1 MDEPIQILAG
11 TGGVAL
17 GEARTNHEGRKAILL
32 YRDGNPAELIGLA
45 ETMGIEII
53 ELVNQ
58 KGRDDVKTY
67 FGKGRLQDVADELS
81 GSLSGH
87 KWHGVDLV
95 ILHTNASPR
104 QLVNI
109 HENVQVEVWDRVRLL
124 LSLFISHA
132 NSVEA
137 RTQVRIAQL
146 QADRTVLR
154 ELANQQTTG
163 ERAGFGAGGKQAIQG
178 VLTTVSRELTQLNK
192 RQQKHA
198 RARKERRRQR
208 IRGGAKT
215 VGLAGYT
222 NAGKSSLFLKLSGKE
237 VLVEDKLFST
247 LETTVGRMEMSPRIL
262 LADTIGFIDEL
273 PSDLLDAFH
282 ATLDESLECDLLLLL
297 VDSSDNIDE
306 LKRKLSTSRRE
317 IFDRMEALPP
327 KIKLVLTKSDNM
339 QDLEEAL
346 DYVNTIGMQ
355 DPIVI
360 SSHTEHGIADL
371 RQCILE
377 SLYGGETSVYVADD
391 ENSTV
396 SSESLISKI
405 YNLGI
410 VTNRHGN
417 ELVIWC
423 DRGELNRLI
432 SKSNG
437 RISIK

>member
-1 MDEPIQILAG
+1 
-11 TGGVAL
+11 
-17 GEARTNHEGRKAILL
+17 
-32 YRDGNPAELIGLA
+32 
-45 ETMGIEII
+45 
-53 ELVNQ
+53 
-58 KGRDDVKTY
+58 
-67 FGKGRLQDVADELS
+67 
-81 GSLSGH
+81 
-87 KWHGVDLV
+87 
-95 ILHTNASPR
+95 
-104 QLVNI
+104 
-109 HENVQVEVWDRVRLL
+109 
-124 LSLFISHA
+124 
-132 NSVEA
+132 
-137 RTQVRIAQL
+137 
-146 QADRTVLR
+146 
-154 ELANQQTTG
+154 
-163 ERAGFGAGGKQAIQG
+163 
-178 VLTTVSRELTQLNK
+178 
-192 RQQKHA
+192 
-198 RARKERRRQR
+198 
-208 IRGGAKT
+208 
-215 VGLAGYT
+215 
-222 NAGKSSLFLKLSGKE
+222 
-237 VLVEDKLFST
+237 
-247 LETTVGRMEMSPRIL
+247 MSPRIL

-339 QDLEEAL
+339 QDIDEAL
-346 DYVNTIGMQ
+346 DFVNTIGMQ

-360 SSHTEHGIADL
+360 SSHTEHGISDL